1 MAGLL
6 LNITTDQK
14 PKVSKYTDELLNLAI
29 DKHGFGS
36 PQYKGIYNQYFKMPN
51 QEKSNLVNRRHY
63 EAEMTGEDLPN
74 GLERLYKRVTVIDLL
89 STCASECVYCLRGY
103 YQKFA
108 LSETDMQEIAKFCG
122 NDPYLREVLITG
134 GDPFMSPRKLKYL
147 ITALANNAPNIK
159 IIRIG
164 TRLPVQSPNKFDQS
178 LNDFF
183 YSLRN
188 RFAFEISCQ
197 INHPFELQEI
207 TRNILLGLRKAGC
220 LIYSQ
225 NVLLR
230 DVNDNIET
238 LIELYDELRYLSV
251 TPHYLFHAVPM
262 KGTDNFRTTVYEGL
276 ELIKQLTSKG
286 EISGRAKPQYAL
298 MTDIGKVTLYQDSI
312 IRRDDSHLI
321 IKSSFHLEDRLKWNP
336 SYTLPD
342 SAIINSD
349 GTLSVRYLD
358 GDACLK

>member
-6 LNITTDQK
+6 LKITTDQK
-14 PKVSKYTDELLNLAI
+14 PKVSKYIDELLKEAI
-29 DKHGFGS
+29 NQHGYGS
-36 PQYKGIYNQYFKMPN
+36 SAYKGIYNQYFKMPT
-51 QEKSNLVNRRHY
+51 QEKTNLVNRRHY
-63 EAEMTGEDLPN
+63 EAEMAGEDLPN

-108 LSETDMQEIAKFCG
+108 LSEDDMRDIAKFCA
-122 NDPYLREVLITG
+122 NDKYLKEVLVTG
-134 GDPFMSPRKLKYL
+134 GDPFISPKKLTFL
-147 ITALANNAPNIK
+147 VEQLAEQAPNIK
-159 IIRIG
+159 VIRIG
-164 TRLPVQSPNKFDQS
+164 TRLPVQSPNKFDPS
-178 LNDFF
+178 LNELFNQYRD
-183 YSLRN
+183 
-188 RFAFEISCQ
+188 RFLFEISCQ
-197 INHPFELQEI
+197 INHPFELQAT
-207 TRNILLGLRKAGC
+207 TREVLASLKQAGC

-230 DVNDNIET
+230 DVNDNIDT
-238 LIELYDELRYLSV
+238 LVELYDELRYLGI

-312 IRRDDSHLI
+312 VAREGEHLI
-321 IKSSFHLEDRLKWNP
+321 IKTSFKLADRMKWNP
-336 SYTLPD
+336 CYTLPE
-342 SAIINSD
+342 SAIVNED

-358 GDACLK
+358 GVSES